1 MWGPRGHGAV
11 CTRRKRA
18 GSRAHCWPAGHATYQ
33 LDKAETSS
41 SPGIPRQPH
50 VQDPTHLPPP
60 VQPTS
65 RSGFSPTMASC
76 SRASSPITVWCSST
90 CGQAQEAAGARQ
102 WAGCYACDWPAHPG
116 SAMGQG
122 GEAWPAREQPAR
134 CGEQEVCVRGGGER
148 GAWLSTQ
155 VVVIARR
162 SRSRGSARSPAH
174 TWPLGPAQPPPPPRC
189 NTGGPGLKLAVR
201 GMCDHD
207 AD

>member
-134 CGEQEVCVRGGGER
+134 CGEQEVCVRGGGGE
-148 GAWLSTQ
+148 GGMALYASCCYCAPQPLTWFSTEPSAYLAPGSCAATSTASLQ
-155 VVVIARR
+155 HRWTRAEAGCAGHVR
-162 SRSRGSARSPAH
+162 S
-174 TWPLGPAQPPPPPRC
+174 
-189 NTGGPGLKLAVR
+189 
-201 GMCDHD
+201 
-207 AD
+207 